1 MLDIVL
7 SQNTLLFVFAI
18 LLAVII
24 SGYLCYTKIEYKKPV
39 AKKTPVKKASGK
51 KTTTKKASTKKK
63 STKK

>member
-39 AKKTPVKKASGK
+39 AKKTPVKKTA
-51 KTTTKKASTKKK
+51 TKKASTKKK